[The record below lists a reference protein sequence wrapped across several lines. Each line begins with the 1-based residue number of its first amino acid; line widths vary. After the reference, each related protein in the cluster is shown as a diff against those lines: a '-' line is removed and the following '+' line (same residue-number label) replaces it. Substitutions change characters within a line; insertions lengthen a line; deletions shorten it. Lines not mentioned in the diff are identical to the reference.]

1 MPLTFLGEMSMIK
14 ITGKNREL
22 EDNGYRAVVIISTA
36 QRYSSNSEDF
46 VQFKTLLACVGCLQW
61 REPVIMVPA
70 ANKLKPFD

>member
-1 MPLTFLGEMSMIK
+1 MSMIK

-46 VQFKTLLACVGCLQW
+46 VQFKILLACVGCLHW
-61 REPVIMVPA
+61 REPVIMGPA
-70 ANKLKPFD
+70 ANKLKPFY